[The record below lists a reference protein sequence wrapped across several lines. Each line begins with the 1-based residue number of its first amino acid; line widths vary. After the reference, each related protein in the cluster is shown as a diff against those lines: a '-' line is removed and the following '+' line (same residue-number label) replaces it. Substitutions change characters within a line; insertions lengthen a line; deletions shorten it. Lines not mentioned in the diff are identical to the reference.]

1 MIAGP
6 RVKKKYLRHP
16 KPKSNIPMSTSCQNM
31 TAMVFRFA
39 HVSSGCD
46 TSWTK
51 EEKEARH

>member
-51 EEKEARH
+51 EEEEARH

>member
-1 MIAGP
+1 MVAEP
-6 RVKKKYLRHP
+6 REKRKRYLYYLTSKRRT
-16 KPKSNIPMSTSCQNM
+16 PMSTSCQNK

-51 EEKEARH
+51 